1 MFDSKDIERY
11 QSQKAPEGLYDR
23 ILADAPTVKK
33 ARVIESRAFVRSVSS
48 IAACFIFAVA
58 LSFMLRNGPSELY
71 ISVDGTALREAGE
84 TMYVSVAPSMLA
96 RTTDAPAGIP
106 IEIRAKGEVTLDAEY
121 GQVWYTEDGAHIMRT
136 LPCTA
141 MEGDLVYWVPDMT
154 EHATLTLTCGN
165 ESVTYTVESGED
177 TADLRIVFQ
186 K

>member
-33 ARVIESRAFVRSVSS
+33 ARVIESRAFVRSISS

-58 LSFMLRNGPSELY
+58 LTFMLRNNPSELY

-96 RTTDAPAGIP
+96 RTAEAPAGIP
-106 IEIRAKGEVTLDAEY
+106 IEIRAKGEVRLDAEH
-121 GQVWYTEDGAHIMRT
+121 GEVWYVEGGAHIQRM

-141 MEGDLVYWVPDMT
+141 QEGDLVYWVPDMT
-154 EHATLTLTCGN
+154 EHATLTLTDGN
-165 ESVTYTVESGED
+165 GSVTYTVKAG
-177 TADLRIVFQ
+177 ADPADIRITFE